1 VATASIGNDARQVWM
16 AEINAMFDQVVLAD
30 SDVHIAIQCM
40 QYTCRTASDVVASDI
55 EVCAR
60 RTNMTAAKLTLA
72 QMLDDHTAHFHIHQI
87 ELNFIHTTV
96 QIGAEILQQW
106 DRLLFHHHWANVFLL
121 RLRLF
126 RNILKI

>member
-1 VATASIGNDARQVWM
+1 M

-40 QYTCRTASDVVASDI
+40 QYTCRTAGDVITADA

-60 RTNMTAAKLTLA
+60 RTDMAAAKLTFA
-72 QMLDDHTAHFHIHQI
+72 QMLDDHTAHSHIHQI

-106 DRLLFHHHWANVFLL
+106 DWLLFQHHGENVFLL
-121 RLRLF
+121 RFLW
-126 RNILKI
+126 NILKNGAIKF